1 MPITKQHLYTIR
13 TDYKTDFPEELIFL
27 DQISD
32 FVNRVDFPCSRERLE
47 GHITASA

>member
-1 MPITKQHLYTIR
+1 MPITKEHLSTIFS
-13 TDYKTDFPEELIFL
+13 DYKTDFPEEIIFL
-27 DQISD
+27 DQISA